1 MEKWNNIKSSFK
13 PVRMNFYA
21 AIHMFDMPFTTS
33 ETQVTEENWVI
44 GRLYRQKMSKCSK
57 SICLLLFLR
66 AWSYHP
72 GVCSVSSETPRD
84 DTAFNGTQK
93 NTFVGVSLIAK
104 SLIPIFRCKNQ
115 GVKHSFC
122 AHRLLTRR
130 KLVYFYFLIEFFS
143 RGVGCV
149 FLVSFCLPWHRSP
162 GPIIQLHFQDR
173 GKTPKRWGLQ
183 RHEE

>member
-1 MEKWNNIKSSFK
+1 MQ
-13 PVRMNFYA
+13 
-21 AIHMFDMPFTTS
+21 PFTCLTCPS
-33 ETQVTEENWVI
+33 QPQKPKLQRTE
-44 GRLYRQKMSKCSK
+44 
-57 SICLLLFLR
+57 LLAGCIDRKWANVRRVFVCCFFSGHGVLR
-66 AWSYHP
+66 
-72 GVCSVSSETPRD
+72 VCSVSSETPRD
-84 DTAFNGTQK
+84 DTAFNGTQE
-93 NTFVGVSLIAK
+93 NTFVGVSLIAR

-173 GKTPKRWGLQ
+173 GKTPKRWGLL